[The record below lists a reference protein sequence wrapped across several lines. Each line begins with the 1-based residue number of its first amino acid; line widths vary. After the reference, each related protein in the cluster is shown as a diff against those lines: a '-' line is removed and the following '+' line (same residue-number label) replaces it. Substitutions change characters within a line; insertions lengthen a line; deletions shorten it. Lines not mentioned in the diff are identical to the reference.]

1 MNFLELVK
9 KRQSIRHYLPKK
21 VDRGIIDKC
30 VEAARLAP
38 SACNSQPWKFIIV
51 DNPEKKDELADAAFS
66 GIYSL
71 CTFVKKAP
79 VIVVVITE
87 KSSYA
92 ARVGAFLKN
101 IQYSLI
107 DIGIACEHFVL
118 QAAEEG
124 VGTCMIGWFS
134 EKKVK
139 KVLNLP
145 KSAKIDMLISMGYPE
160 NEEIREKIRKPIEEV
175 RRFI

>member
-9 KRQSIRHYLPKK
+9 KRQSIRKYLPKT
-21 VDRGIIDKC
+21 VSRETIDKC
-30 VEAARLAP
+30 IEAARLAP
-38 SACNSQPWKFIIV
+38 SACNSQPWTFIIV
-51 DNPEKKDELADAAFS
+51 DNPDKTSELANAAFS
-66 GIYSL
+66 GIYSM

-79 VIVVVITE
+79 VIIVVITE
-87 KSSYA
+87 QSSYA
-92 ARVGAFLKN
+92 ARVGSFLKN

-139 KVLNLP
+139 KFLKLP
-145 KSAKIDMLISMGYPE
+145 KSAKIDMLISMGYPDD
-160 NEEIREKIRKPIEEV
+160 EEMREKNRKPIEEV
-175 RRFI
+175 REYY

>member
-1 MNFLELVK
+1 
-9 KRQSIRHYLPKK
+9 
-21 VDRGIIDKC
+21 
-30 VEAARLAP
+30 
-38 SACNSQPWKFIIV
+38 
-51 DNPEKKDELADAAFS
+51 
-66 GIYSL
+66 
-71 CTFVKKAP
+71 VKKAP

-124 VGTCMIGWFS
+124 VGT
-134 EKKVK
+134 
-139 KVLNLP
+139 
-145 KSAKIDMLISMGYPE
+145 
-160 NEEIREKIRKPIEEV
+160 
-175 RRFI
+175 

>member
-9 KRQSIRHYLPKK
+9 KRQSIRKYLPKT
-21 VDRGIIDKC
+21 VSRETIDKC
-30 VEAARLAP
+30 IEAARLAP
-38 SACNSQPWKFIIV
+38 SACNSQPWKFIVV
-51 DNPEKKDELADAAFS
+51 DNPDKTSELANAAFS
-66 GIYSL
+66 GIYSM
-71 CTFVKKAP
+71 CTFVKKAS
-79 VIVVVITE
+79 VIIVVITE

-92 ARVGAFLKN
+92 ARVGSFLKN

-107 DIGIACEHFVL
+107 DIGIACEHFAL
-118 QAAEEG
+118 QAAEKN

-139 KVLNLP
+139 KYLKLP

-160 NEEIREKIRKPIEEV
+160 DEETREKNRKPIEEI
-175 RRFI
+175 REFM

>member
-1 MNFLELVK
+1 MNFLQLVK
-9 KRQSIRHYLPKK
+9 KRQSTRKYLPKQ
-21 VDRGIIDKC
+21 VPREIIERC

-38 SACNSQPWKFIIV
+38 SACNSQPWRFIII
-51 DNPEKKDELADAAFS
+51 DNPDKKNELADAAFS

-87 KSSYA
+87 KSTYA
-92 ARVGAFLKN
+92 ARIGAFLKN

-118 QAAEEG
+118 QSAEES
-124 VGTCMIGWFS
+124 VGTCMIGWFN

-139 KVLNLP
+139 KSLKLP
-145 KSAKIDMLISMGYPE
+145 RSAKIDMLISMGYPE
-160 NEEIREKIRKPIEEV
+160 SEEIREKVRKPIKEIIEY
-175 RRFI
+175 R

>member
-1 MNFLELVK
+1 MNFLQLVK
-9 KRQSIRHYLPKK
+9 KRQSTRKYLPKP
-21 VDRGIIDKC
+21 VGREIIDKC
-30 VEAARLAP
+30 IEAARLAP
-38 SACNSQPWKFIIV
+38 SACNSQPWKFIVV
-51 DNPEKKDELADAAFS
+51 DNPDKKNELANAAFS
-66 GIYSL
+66 GIYSM

-92 ARVGAFLKN
+92 ARVGSFLRN

-139 KVLNLP
+139 KSLKLP
-145 KSAKIDMLISMGYPE
+145 KSAKIDMVISMGYPAY
-160 NEEIREKIRKPIEEV
+160 EETRGKNRKPIEEV
-175 RRFI
+175 REYY